1 MEGLPFKLDE
11 GRGLLSARA
20 LWASIVGP
28 QRLAMT
34 EQISK
39 LLLPEQPVELFSN
52 IGAADAYVFIGVC
65 LPVNSLLATVSVLLS
80 RGDVLGFNTAAP
92 FLLNRVMGSGQVA
105 GFMQLLQPGE
115 QIYGQVVDPA
125 VGVAGQRVVVA
136 AVTF

>member
-1 MEGLPFKLDE
+1 MEGLPFAMDE

-34 EQISK
+34 EHTTK
-39 LLLPEQPVELFSN
+39 LLTLDNPEEIFSN

-65 LPVNSLLATVSVLLS
+65 LPINSVLAAVSVLFS
-80 RGDVLGFNTAAP
+80 RNDALGFNTSAP
-92 FLLNRVMGSGQVA
+92 FVLNRVMGSGQVA

-125 VGVAGQRVVVA
+125 VGPAGQRVVVA